1 MISLRT
7 IETPLEPD
15 AQAGFGTLE
24 TARGRLPMV
33 ALSVHAQ
40 CLGLDT
46 ELRIRQEFVNST
58 SEMLEATYIFPL
70 PDRMAATSFVLRV
83 ADREIRGLLKER
95 GEARQEYDRAIAQGH
110 RAAIAEED
118 RSGVFSLRVGNLP
131 PGERAT
137 VEFTLV
143 GTLPVN
149 NGEATFRFPLVVAP
163 RYTPG
168 IPLDGVDVG
177 LGTQH
182 DTDLV
187 PDASRISPPVL
198 LPGFP
203 NPVRLTIDVTIDIST
218 YGLAADDWLAALEAS
233 LHSVTATRDGNT
245 VHISLQPGER
255 LNRDFLLRFPVSG
268 DVLTTS
274 AVVHVD
280 DDEQA
285 TFAIQVFPPKLP
297 PSTKPRDVVFVLD
310 RSGSMEGWK
319 MVAAR
324 RALGRMIDTLTE
336 RDTFRVIAF
345 DTQIDEP
352 PSLAGQQ
359 AATDRHRWQ
368 AVQWLSEV
376 DARGGTEMGP
386 ALQLAVSGVASTK
399 DNNREALVVLVT
411 DGQVSGEDHLLRVIT
426 QAGGK
431 RLPRMF
437 CLGIDRAVNA
447 GFLNRL
453 AQLTSGSCDLVES
466 EDRLDSVLAKIHTQL
481 ATPVLRDVRIES
493 PAVDWES
500 GQSIFEGVPHTVHGR
515 RNKTD
520 ASKPLVV
527 TATTQ
532 NGTPWRAEIV
542 PQLVQCSAVKANWA
556 RGRIRSLED
565 RYAAGNRSPE
575 LSQEIIK
582 ISLAANVLS
591 RFTAFVA
598 VDKSEIVN
606 SGGKVNSVVQA
617 VEAPEGWAQRS
628 VAMSAPG
635 GATMD
640 YMMVER
646 GGSLDASPKM
656 RRMSRGGSAA
666 FKMSASKSARMEEDA
681 CLPCAP
687 PPPSAAPAPT
697 ANDVADWLRQTEDF
711 RAAVDRLDRSLS
723 AKKPERM
730 DAIRALKDLAD
741 QLAPRVAGQKTLE
754 DRLTKIQQLCAALL
768 LDDPRDKPSE
778 AWIVQRQQLLQEAR
792 RLLGELGTLP
802 DPNTP
807 GRSGSFWV

>member
-15 AQAGFGTLE
+15 VQAGFGTLE
-24 TARGRLPMV
+24 TSRGRLPMV
-33 ALSVHAQ
+33 ALSVDAQ

-46 ELRIRQEFVNST
+46 ELRIRQEFVNAT

-137 VEFTLV
+137 VEFTLI

-203 NPVRLTIDVTIDIST
+203 NPVRLAINVAIDISS
-218 YGLAADDWLAALEAS
+218 YGLAADNWLAALEAS
-233 LHSVTATRDGNT
+233 LHNVTATRDGNT

-268 DVLTTS
+268 EVLTTS
-274 AVVHVD
+274 AVVHTD
-280 DDEQA
+280 DDEQS
-285 TFAIQVFPPKLP
+285 TFAIQLFPPKLP
-297 PSTKPRDVVFVLD
+297 PSAKPRDVVFVLD

-324 RALGRMIDTLTE
+324 RALGRMIDTLTN

-345 DTQIDEP
+345 DTQVDEP

-386 ALQLAVSGVASTK
+386 ALQLAVSGVASTNTQ
-399 DNNREALVVLVT
+399 DREALVVLVT
-411 DGQVSGEDHLLRVIT
+411 DGQVSGEDHLLRVMT
-426 QAGGK
+426 QAAG
-431 RLPRMF
+431 RRMPRMF

-453 AQLTSGSCDLVES
+453 AHLTGGSCDVVES
-466 EDRLDSVLAKIHTQL
+466 EDRLDGVLAKIHTQL
-481 ATPVLRDVRIES
+481 ATPVLRDIRIES

-515 RNKTD
+515 RNKSE
-520 ASKPLVV
+520 ANKPLVV
-527 TATTQ
+527 TGTQQDGTT
-532 NGTPWRAEIV
+532 WRAEIV
-542 PQLVQCSAVKANWA
+542 PQLVQCSAVKSNWA

-565 RYAAGNRSPE
+565 RYAAGHRSPE

-582 ISLAANVLS
+582 ISLTANVLS

-598 VDKSEIVN
+598 VDKAEVVN

-617 VEAPEGWAQRS
+617 VERPEGWAERGI
-628 VAMSAPG
+628 AMSAPAG
-635 GATMD
+635 VTMD
-640 YMMVER
+640 YMMAER
-646 GGSLDASPKM
+646 GHYRDASPKK
-656 RRMSRGGSAA
+656 RKMSRGAPP
-666 FKMSASKSARMEEDA
+666 ASKASAPRMSLGDQDA
-681 CLPCAP
+681 CLPSAP
-687 PPPSAAPAPT
+687 PPASAAPAPS

-711 RAAVDRLDRSLS
+711 RAAVDRLDRSLH
-723 AKKPERM
+723 AKKPERIE
-730 DAIRALKDLAD
+730 AIRALKDVAD
-741 QLAPRVAGQKTLE
+741 QLVSRVAGQKTLE
-754 DRLTKIQQLCAALL
+754 DRLAKIQNLCAALL
-768 LDDPRDKPSE
+768 LDDPSDNPSE
-778 AWIVQRQQLLQEAR
+778 AWIAQRKQLLQEAR

-802 DPNTP
+802 DTTTP